1 MNGKQKLNFYK
12 KNKVSL
18 LESEILNGTIYFC
31 ENNEIEVT
39 ETNLTLVLNA
49 IREAKAQILMLNFSN
64 YEKV

>member
-1 MNGKQKLNFYK
+1 MTGKQKLKFYK

-49 IREAKAQILMLNFSN
+49 IREMKSQIKTNIERL
-64 YEKV
+64 